1 VEIGTARATEEE
13 NAGQLL
19 LLSCLF
25 QRSRN
30 AGFSCYNV
38 MPLLESTAPPCL
50 PLGIKDSQKEDM
62 RLFALGFLL
71 EAIALGAF
79 ALRLLL

>member
-1 VEIGTARATEEE
+1 
-13 NAGQLL
+13 
-19 LLSCLF
+19 
-25 QRSRN
+25 
-30 AGFSCYNV
+30 

-50 PLGIKDSQKEDM
+50 PLGIKDSLKEDM